1 MLRFPVFLCIFQA
14 LAEVA
19 TMVAQVL
26 YKQAGGADAQLVNI
40 KADPKIVRLLD
51 FILGVIKYVS
61 SYTAT

>member
-1 MLRFPVFLCIFQA
+1 
-14 LAEVA
+14 
-19 TMVAQVL
+19 MVAQVL